1 MALVSSHLRCIPT
14 RKALRKAPRSIS
26 SMGGCLGLWA
36 PRHLTR
42 TQDVVQ
48 RWCQAVLGKALLEE
62 IPTPNGFK
70 SFGHQEADAHWD
82 AVELCDVVPQDTE
95 PWLSREL
102 WARIG

>member
-1 MALVSSHLRCIPT
+1 M
-14 RKALRKAPRSIS
+14 
-26 SMGGCLGLWA
+26 
-36 PRHLTR
+36 
-42 TQDVVQ
+42 
-48 RWCQAVLGKALLEE
+48 LGKALLEE

-70 SFGHQEADAHWD
+70 SFGHQEADAHWG